1 MAAGVSAKLA
11 TAKVRIDDAGEVS
24 VDIGR
29 SLDQAAGALQAAA
42 AALITPEAVASAEA
56 DLAKTQAENTRL
68 KAENAAL
75 KRAAAAAADSASTS
89 DDAPYPVTDDDPLDL
104 LARAGWPTTDDE
116 IAAPPLTRGSRSC
129 TARISN
135 QSKVQFTRN
144 QRGEL
149 VNQHHPPPQHHELG
163 AIMCVAARTG
173 CASRC
178 SSSSTAARPS
188 TRRARAGSRRS
199 ASRRGAASSRAC
211 RRCSRSEPTSTRWT
225 RAGETRRA
233 QFGAILRA
241 ILPRNSDASPPP
253 LQVHAAPPDVR
264 PRLLRRLPRAPRVEG
279 EVDAALPDG
288 STALY
293 LAAQN
298 ERADCAHLLLQHN
311 ATVDCLNSQRATPL
325 YVAALRGDELTVDL
339 LVAAKAS
346 VDRPIPLDAS
356 TPLVAAARAATP
368 TAWRSCSTRA
378 PPSTTAAPRAPPRSS
393 SPRRAATTT

>member
-1 MAAGVSAKLA
+1 MATGVSAKLTTAELA

-89 DDAPYPVTDDDPLDL
+89 DDAPYPTDDDPLGL
-104 LARAGWPTTDDE
+104 LARAGWPMTDDE

-173 CASRC
+173 MRKQMLELID
-178 SSSSTAARPS
+178 
-188 TRRARAGSRRS
+188 
-199 ASRRGAASSRAC
+199 RGA
-211 RRCSRSEPTSTRWT
+211 P
-225 RAGETRRA
+225 
-233 QFGAILRA
+233 
-241 ILPRNSDASPPP
+241 
-253 LQVHAAPPDVR
+253 
-264 PRLLRRLPRAPRVEG
+264 
-279 EVDAALPDG
+279 VDATGESGIPALG
-288 STALY
+288 
-293 LAAQN
+293 LAAWRGQLACVQALL
-298 ERADCAHLLLQHN
+298 EKRADLHK
-311 ATVDCLNSQRATPL
+311 VDA
-325 YVAALRGDELTVDL
+325 RG
-339 LVAAKAS
+339 
-346 VDRPIPLDAS
+346 
-356 TPLVAAARAATP
+356 
-368 TAWRSCSTRA
+368 
-378 PPSTTAAPRAPPRSS
+378 
-393 SPRRAATTT
+393 

>member
-89 DDAPYPVTDDDPLDL
+89 DDDPLGL
-104 LARAGWPTTDDE
+104 LARAGWPMTDDE

-173 CASRC
+173 MRKQMLELID
-178 SSSSTAARPS
+178 
-188 TRRARAGSRRS
+188 
-199 ASRRGAASSRAC
+199 RGA
-211 RRCSRSEPTSTRWT
+211 P
-225 RAGETRRA
+225 
-233 QFGAILRA
+233 
-241 ILPRNSDASPPP
+241 
-253 LQVHAAPPDVR
+253 
-264 PRLLRRLPRAPRVEG
+264 
-279 EVDAALPDG
+279 VDATGESGIPALG
-288 STALY
+288 
-293 LAAQN
+293 LAAWRGQLACVQALL
-298 ERADCAHLLLQHN
+298 EKRADLHK
-311 ATVDCLNSQRATPL
+311 VDA
-325 YVAALRGDELTVDL
+325 RG
-339 LVAAKAS
+339 
-346 VDRPIPLDAS
+346 
-356 TPLVAAARAATP
+356 
-368 TAWRSCSTRA
+368 
-378 PPSTTAAPRAPPRSS
+378 
-393 SPRRAATTT
+393 

>member
-1 MAAGVSAKLA
+1 MAAGVSAKLATAELA

-89 DDAPYPVTDDDPLDL
+89 DDDPLGL
-104 LARAGWPTTDDE
+104 LARAGWPMTDDE

-173 CASRC
+173 MRKQMLELID
-178 SSSSTAARPS
+178 
-188 TRRARAGSRRS
+188 
-199 ASRRGAASSRAC
+199 RGA
-211 RRCSRSEPTSTRWT
+211 P
-225 RAGETRRA
+225 
-233 QFGAILRA
+233 
-241 ILPRNSDASPPP
+241 
-253 LQVHAAPPDVR
+253 
-264 PRLLRRLPRAPRVEG
+264 
-279 EVDAALPDG
+279 VDATGESGIPALG
-288 STALY
+288 
-293 LAAQN
+293 LAAWRGQLACVQALL
-298 ERADCAHLLLQHN
+298 EKRADLHK
-311 ATVDCLNSQRATPL
+311 VDA
-325 YVAALRGDELTVDL
+325 RG
-339 LVAAKAS
+339 
-346 VDRPIPLDAS
+346 
-356 TPLVAAARAATP
+356 
-368 TAWRSCSTRA
+368 
-378 PPSTTAAPRAPPRSS
+378 
-393 SPRRAATTT
+393 

>member
-56 DLAKTQAENTRL
+56 DLAKTQAENDRL

-89 DDAPYPVTDDDPLDL
+89 DDDPLGL
-104 LARAGWPTTDDE
+104 LARAGWPMTDDE

-173 CASRC
+173 MRKQMLELID
-178 SSSSTAARPS
+178 
-188 TRRARAGSRRS
+188 
-199 ASRRGAASSRAC
+199 RGAA
-211 RRCSRSEPTSTRWT
+211 
-225 RAGETRRA
+225 
-233 QFGAILRA
+233 
-241 ILPRNSDASPPP
+241 
-253 LQVHAAPPDVR
+253 
-264 PRLLRRLPRAPRVEG
+264 
-279 EVDAALPDG
+279 VDATGESGIPALG
-288 STALY
+288 
-293 LAAQN
+293 LAAWRGQLACVQALL
-298 ERADCAHLLLQHN
+298 EKRADLHK
-311 ATVDCLNSQRATPL
+311 VDA
-325 YVAALRGDELTVDL
+325 RG
-339 LVAAKAS
+339 
-346 VDRPIPLDAS
+346 
-356 TPLVAAARAATP
+356 
-368 TAWRSCSTRA
+368 
-378 PPSTTAAPRAPPRSS
+378 
-393 SPRRAATTT
+393 